1 MIFRLIIY
9 ILYSFINKNRNKIRP
24 KVSYKEFIHT
34 EREYEKEYIYV

>member
-9 ILYSFINKNRNKIRP
+9 ILHSFINKNQNKIRP
-24 KVSYKEFIHT
+24 KVSYKKFIHN